1 MKITPLQNWLAHK
14 LGVSGSSLNRETL
27 EQYQLQ
33 KLRQTMELAVQHSSF
48 YRKKL
53 GGRGTLANLASLKDL
68 PFTTAADIRQN
79 PLRFLC
85 VSQDEIS
92 RVVTLTSSGTTGE
105 PKRLYFTKQDQEL
118 TIDFFQIGMSTLVGP
133 GDTVLI
139 LLPGQLPGSVGDLLA
154 QGLAR
159 LGVRAIPHGLLTD
172 PNQTRQIILEQGVN
186 ALVGI
191 PTQVL
196 ALARYPLPLK
206 SVLLS
211 ADYVPRAIS
220 RELAQSWGCQVFS
233 HYGMT
238 EMGLGGG
245 VECAALAG
253 YHLRE
258 ADLYFEII
266 NPDTGQVVPEGETGE
281 VVFTTLTR
289 RGMPL
294 IRYRTGDLARF
305 IPEPCPCG
313 SMLRRMGQVK
323 GRVAGTCQL
332 AGGRLRLWEL
342 DEALFPVTGL
352 LNFTVTLSRTNHR
365 DRLTI
370 VVQMADGMNGS
381 MQEVVRAALDTVPT
395 IQRATRQGSLE
406 ICLEI
411 LPRGGA
417 LQSTTAKRLIK
428 HL

>member
-14 LGVSGSSLNRETL
+14 LGLSGSSLNRETL

-33 KLRQTMELAVQHSSF
+33 KLRQTLEIAVQHSSF

-53 GGRGTLANLASLKDL
+53 GGRGTLVNLAAMKDL

-196 ALARYPLPLK
+196 ALARYPLPVK

-211 ADYVPRAIS
+211 ADYVPWAIR
-220 RELAQSWGCQVFS
+220 RELEQSWGCRVFS

-266 NPDTGQVVPEGETGE
+266 NPDTGQIVPEGEEGE

-313 SMLRRMGQVK
+313 SRLRRMGQVK

-332 AGGRLRLWEL
+332 AGGRLRLEEL
-342 DEALFPVTGL
+342 DEALFSVTGL
-352 LNFTVTLSRTNHR
+352 LNFTVSLSRTNQQE
-365 DRLTI
+365 RLTI
-370 VVQMADGMNGS
+370 GVQMADGMKGGV
-381 MQEVVRAALDTVPT
+381 QEVIRAALDTVPT

-417 LQSTTAKRLIK
+417 LPSTTAKRFIK